1 MKTILVVDDDKL
13 NLSAARKVLSGEY
26 KVIPVVRGTQVLS
39 YLENEECDMIL
50 LDISMPE
57 MDGFEL
63 LRKIRTMEN
72 GKDIPVI
79 FLTADNDTETET
91 RCFKEGAID
100 FIVKPFVP
108 AVMQSR
114 IGRALELE
122 ELRRGLA
129 DKLEKKTREVS
140 DIKSKSY
147 QDALTGLW
155 NRAYTENAVNEMIS
169 QGKKGALFM
178 LDMDNF
184 KAVNDNY
191 GHIAGDETLKIFA
204 GTLKKFA
211 GEGDVLCRIGGD
223 EFMIFVKDVTEKSEL
238 GSRAAEIISG
248 FQKKFAE
255 FAKGKTEYEGV
266 VERIDEIIAKRMPV
280 TRQLNYLYEA
290 LSGAI
295 EFGSPYMI
303 MYKIKTALKEKND
316 SLLTASKAQLEEVF
330 NDIHNK
336 DYDHE
341 VDRAVAKAI
350 LPVLAQKLQPEQLPV
365 FYQTIQSKYK
375 GDYNA
380 FVDDM
385 YDNSILANRTNFD
398 KFMKKPTVKAIEK
411 DPATAYSRSK
421 IEKLKAVSIEEKALS
436 NGLELLHKAYI
447 RGLGEMK
454 LPVPSYPDANFTL
467 RLTYGN
473 VKAYSPR
480 DAIHYNYYT
489 TTDGI
494 LEKENPEDREF
505 VVPAKL
511 KELILNKDFGRYAM
525 ADGTMPVCFLTTND
539 ITGGN
544 SGSPVINGEGQLIGC
559 AFDGNWE
566 SLSGDINFDNNLQR
580 CIALDIRYVLFI
592 LEKLGDCG
600 HLIKEMNIIE

>member
-13 NLSAARKVLSGEY
+13 NLSAVRKVLSGEY
-26 KVIPVVRGTQVLS
+26 KVIPVVRGTQALS

-147 QDALTGLW
+147 QDVLTGLW

-169 QGKKGALFM
+169 QKKKGALFM

-211 GEGDVLCRIGGD
+211 GEGDVLCWIGGD

-255 FAKGKTEYEGV
+255 FDFETECSVSIGIAQTPEDGMEFNKLYNSADKALYYVKQNGKNAYHFFS
-266 VERIDEIIAKRMPV
+266 DKL
-280 TRQLNYLYEA
+280 Q
-290 LSGAI
+290 
-295 EFGSPYMI
+295 
-303 MYKIKTALKEKND
+303 KEKSRAGKIVDLKYINSLMSRADDGQGAYFLDID
-316 SLLTASKAQLEEVF
+316 SFHHV
-330 NDIHNK
+330 
-336 DYDHE
+336 
-341 VDRAVAKAI
+341 
-350 LPVLAQKLQPEQLPV
+350 
-365 FYQTIQSKYK
+365 
-375 GDYNA
+375 YNFICR
-380 FVDDM
+380 FVKR
-385 YDNSILANRTNFD
+385 N
-398 KFMKKPTVKAIEK
+398 EK
-411 DPATAYSRSK
+411 DVQTVLFTVNADNQEIDVT
-421 IEKLKAVSIEEKALS
+421 
-436 NGLELLHKAYI
+436 
-447 RGLGEMK
+447 EM
-454 LPVPSYPDANFTL
+454 
-467 RLTYGN
+467 
-473 VKAYSPR
+473 
-480 DAIHYNYYT
+480 
-489 TTDGI
+489 
-494 LEKENPEDREF
+494 
-505 VVPAKL
+505 
-511 KELILNKDFGRYAM
+511 ELILE
-525 ADGTMPVCFLTTND
+525 T
-539 ITGGN
+539 
-544 SGSPVINGEGQLIGC
+544 
-559 AFDGNWE
+559 
-566 SLSGDINFDNNLQR
+566 
-580 CIALDIRYVLFI
+580 
-592 LEKLGDCG
+592 LEKAIYTSLRRSDVSTRYSSKQIVVILMDTDEVNGSMVADRILDCFYKMYS
-600 HLIKEMNIIE
+600 HQEVQIDYDIACISR

>member
-223 EFMIFVKDVTEKSEL
+223 EFMIFVKDVTEKVNW
-238 GSRAAEIISG
+238 AAVQQRLFPVFKRNLLNLILKPSVP
-248 FQKKFAE
+248 FRLALRRHR
-255 FAKGKTEYEGV
+255 KTEWNL
-266 VERIDEIIAKRMPV
+266 I
-280 TRQLNYLYEA
+280 
-290 LSGAI
+290 
-295 EFGSPYMI
+295 
-303 MYKIKTALKEKND
+303 
-316 SLLTASKAQLEEVF
+316 
-330 NDIHNK
+330 
-336 DYDHE
+336 
-341 VDRAVAKAI
+341 
-350 LPVLAQKLQPEQLPV
+350 
-365 FYQTIQSKYK
+365 
-375 GDYNA
+375 
-380 FVDDM
+380 
-385 YDNSILANRTNFD
+385 
-398 KFMKKPTVKAIEK
+398 
-411 DPATAYSRSK
+411 
-421 IEKLKAVSIEEKALS
+421 
-436 NGLELLHKAYI
+436 
-447 RGLGEMK
+447 
-454 LPVPSYPDANFTL
+454 NFTTQQIK
-467 RLTYGN
+467 R
-473 VKAYSPR
+473 
-480 DAIHYNYYT
+480 YT
-489 TTDGI
+489 
-494 LEKENPEDREF
+494 
-505 VVPAKL
+505 
-511 KELILNKDFGRYAM
+511 M
-525 ADGTMPVCFLTTND
+525 
-539 ITGGN
+539 
-544 SGSPVINGEGQLIGC
+544 
-559 AFDGNWE
+559 
-566 SLSGDINFDNNLQR
+566 
-580 CIALDIRYVLFI
+580 
-592 LEKLGDCG
+592 
-600 HLIKEMNIIE
+600 

>member
-211 GEGDVLCRIGGD
+211 GEGDILCRIGGD
-223 EFMIFVKDVTEKSEL
+223 EFMIFVKDVTKKSEL
-238 GSRAAEIISG
+238 GSRAADIISD
-248 FQKKFAE
+248 FQKKFA
-255 FAKGKTEYEGV
+255 
-266 VERIDEIIAKRMPV
+266 
-280 TRQLNYLYEA
+280 A
-290 LSGAI
+290 LSFETECSVSIGIAQTPEDGL
-295 EFGSPYMI
+295 EFNKLYNSAD
-303 MYKIKTALKEKND
+303 KALYYVKQNGKNAYHFFSDKLQKEKSRAGKIVDLKYINSVMSRTDDGQGAYFLDID
-316 SLLTASKAQLEEVF
+316 SFHHV
-330 NDIHNK
+330 
-336 DYDHE
+336 
-341 VDRAVAKAI
+341 
-350 LPVLAQKLQPEQLPV
+350 
-365 FYQTIQSKYK
+365 
-375 GDYNA
+375 YNFICR
-380 FVDDM
+380 FVKR
-385 YDNSILANRTNFD
+385 N
-398 KFMKKPTVKAIEK
+398 EK
-411 DPATAYSRSK
+411 DVQTVLFTVNADNQEIDVT
-421 IEKLKAVSIEEKALS
+421 
-436 NGLELLHKAYI
+436 
-447 RGLGEMK
+447 EM
-454 LPVPSYPDANFTL
+454 
-467 RLTYGN
+467 
-473 VKAYSPR
+473 
-480 DAIHYNYYT
+480 
-489 TTDGI
+489 
-494 LEKENPEDREF
+494 
-505 VVPAKL
+505 
-511 KELILNKDFGRYAM
+511 ELILE
-525 ADGTMPVCFLTTND
+525 T
-539 ITGGN
+539 
-544 SGSPVINGEGQLIGC
+544 
-559 AFDGNWE
+559 
-566 SLSGDINFDNNLQR
+566 
-580 CIALDIRYVLFI
+580 
-592 LEKLGDCG
+592 LEKAIYTSLRRSDVSTRYSSKQIVVILMDTDEVNGSMVADRILDCFYKMYS
-600 HLIKEMNIIE
+600 HQEVQIDYDIACISR